1 MNKQEKRKEFLE
13 ALKKIKNHMNWCK
26 IKLDP
31 KDKEEI
37 NDSAI
42 KHDYVAWEAE
52 NDSIMD
58 KLNKIENIDQLD
70 LIDIILKIHCM
81 VCEYFVFDDFCYFL
95 GKYDKEKN
103 ICTIDQKYGRNP
115 NSKWIEERKKH
126 NRRICFELSRYVAFR
141 IKQLANEECDVFL
154 VSDEYEC
161 HYATAVISK
170 DFMITIDAD
179 DFVKGEDLNRVKL
192 GLEIKGIT
200 IVSDEKNIV
209 KEALEKINS
218 NKKSKKDFEREAK
231 EDAEKKADYEWIDI
245 LLSKTQ
251 IIGNDGVFN
260 YMKPILEFKGY
271 EPKKVWVKD
280 GDKYIQT
287 LYLSWNMGYMV
298 INSFGIEILSPRE
311 FCNNIHEGKYL
322 PNKNRSEVAKE
333 INYNGCE
340 FF

>member
-1 MNKQEKRKEFLE
+1 MNKEKKRIEFLE
-13 ALKKIKNHMNWCK
+13 TLKRITNHMNWCK

-31 KDKEEI
+31 EEKNEI
-37 NDSAI
+37 NDSRI
-42 KHDYVAWEAE
+42 QYDYVAWKVE

-58 KLNKIENIDQLD
+58 KINKIENINQLD

-81 VCEYFVFDDFCYFL
+81 VCEYFVFDEFCYFL

-126 NRRICFELSRYVAFR
+126 NRRICFELSRYLAFR
-141 IKQLANEECDVFL
+141 IKQLANEECDIFL
-154 VSDEYEC
+154 VSDEYES

-170 DFMITIDAD
+170 DFMITIDTD
-179 DFVKGEDLNRVKL
+179 DFIKGEDLNRIKL

-209 KEALEKINS
+209 KEALEKINL
-218 NKKSKKDFEREAK
+218 NRKSKKDFEKEAK

-245 LLSKTQ
+245 LLNKTQ
-251 IIGNDGVFN
+251 IIGNDGIFK

-271 EPKKVWVKD
+271 EPKKIWLKD
-280 GDKYIQT
+280 NDKYIQT
-287 LYLSWNMGYMV
+287 LYLAWNMGYMV
-298 INSFGIEILSPRE
+298 INSLGTQILSSKE
-311 FCNNIHEGKYL
+311 FWDNIQEGKYL

-333 INYNGCE
+333 IDYNG
-340 FF
+340 

>member
-1 MNKQEKRKEFLE
+1 MNKDKKREEFLE
-13 ALKKIKNHMNWCK
+13 NLKKIKNHMNWCK

-37 NDSAI
+37 NDSRI
-42 KHDYVAWEAE
+42 EYDYVTWKVE
-52 NDSIMD
+52 NDSIME
-58 KLNKIENIDQLD
+58 KITEIENINQLD

-81 VCEYFVFDDFCYFL
+81 VCEYFVFDEFCYFL

-115 NSKWIEERKKH
+115 SSKWVQERKKH

-161 HYATAVISK
+161 HYATAVICK

-179 DFVKGEDLNRVKL
+179 DFIKGEDLNRVKL

-200 IVSDEKNIV
+200 IVSDEKDIV
-209 KEALEKINS
+209 KNALEEINL
-218 NKKSKKDFEREAK
+218 NRKSKKEFEKEAK
-231 EDAEKKADYEWIDI
+231 EDAVKKEDYEWIDI
-245 LLSKTQ
+245 LLNKTQ
-251 IIGNDGVFN
+251 IIGNDGIFK

-271 EPKKVWVKD
+271 EPKKIWEKD
-280 GDKYIQT
+280 VDRYVQT
-287 LYLSWNMGYMV
+287 LYLYWNMGYMV
-298 INSFGIEILSPRE
+298 INSCGIKMLSQRE
-311 FCNNIHEGKYL
+311 FFDNIQEGKYL
-322 PNKNRSEVAKE
+322 PNKNRNEVAKE
-333 INYNGCE
+333 FDYNG
-340 FF
+340 